1 MLPTV
6 ASCDT
11 RINLAGAHMKILV
24 IEDETTIR
32 QNLVRMLQMENFDVI
47 SAEHGEAGVAAA
59 LAELPD
65 LIISDVM
72 MPHLD
77 GFGVLE
83 ALRAQDSTMLIP
95 FLFLTAL
102 DDKQNLRRA
111 MTKGAD
117 DYLTKPF
124 NREEL
129 LTAIKVRLARSQVVQ
144 RREEDRML
152 AREGHLRAMFAQ
164 SLTDTKSARLDQTG
178 FSAAYGTQAVDTAS
192 AGADAQTGLINA
204 TVLFS
209 SIRSFALMSEK
220 LSAVEVAE
228 VLQSYFRAVCAPIL
242 SNGGYALKFIG
253 DGVMA
258 VFSEDGKRP
267 TQLTEHH
274 TLRAAK
280 AALGMT
286 LVANQYGTQLNERY
300 AERGLPEFAIGVGLH
315 CGEVVMAKVETGI
328 STELTAIGDT
338 VNLAA
343 RLEAKTNE
351 FGWSIVSSLPVLH
364 EAGSGIEFGRIETV
378 WVKGRTTP
386 IDVAEITGLSAQL
399 AGSLPVSNNS
409 VTDAGELA
417 ATIRAALRENAAIT
431 SRAVKA
437 ALSTTQPA
445 AQLVTA
451 MAAAKRAQL
460 AALPQIRGFK
470 VTRKIGSGGMSQ
482 VFLAKRDTD
491 GQEMALKILDSKVHE
506 EGDFLSRFIQ
516 EHHLISQ
523 INHPNIV
530 RIYEQ
535 AFSDDIAYIGMEFFP
550 GGDLRRQIVRGL
562 SEWEALGFIKQV
574 AAALQEVHVHS
585 IVHRD
590 LKPDNVM
597 LRDDRSVAIVDFG
610 IAKRV
615 RQSLST
621 TRHGLVVG
629 TPYYLS
635 PEQARGNEVD
645 TRSDIYS
652 LGVLTYECL
661 TGQKPYQTETV
672 EELMAQHMHA
682 AVPTLRDGLER
693 YQPLLDKMMAKDAN
707 ARFLHVVDVIQAI
720 SKLGI

>member
-1 MLPTV
+1 
-6 ASCDT
+6 
-11 RINLAGAHMKILV
+11 MKILV

-32 QNLVRMLQMENFDVI
+32 QNLVRMLQMENFEVI

-59 LAELPD
+59 LADLPD

-144 RREEDRML
+144 RREEDRLL
-152 AREGHLRAMFAQ
+152 AREEHLRTMFAQ
-164 SLTDTKSARLDQTG
+164 SLTDSKSARLDQTG
-178 FSAAYGTQAVDTAS
+178 FSAAFGPSPTDAAPAS
-192 AGADAQTGLINA
+192 TDSQTGLINA

-220 LSAVEVAE
+220 LSAIEVAE
-228 VLQSYFRAVCAPIL
+228 VLQNYFRAVCNPIL

-258 VFSEDGKRP
+258 VFSDDSKRA
-267 TQLTEHH
+267 EHH

-286 LVANQYGTQLNERY
+286 LVANQYGTQLGERY
-300 AERGLPEFAIGVGLH
+300 AERDLPEFAIGVGLH
-315 CGEVVMAKVETGI
+315 CGEVVMAQVETGI

-351 FGWSIVSSLPVLH
+351 FGWSVVSSLPVLH

-399 AGSLPVSNNS
+399 AGSLPANTQTT
-409 VTDAGELA
+409 TDAGELA

-460 AALPQIRGFK
+460 ASLPQIRGFK

-491 GQEMALKILDSKVHE
+491 GQEMALKVLDAKVHE

-535 AFSDDIAYIGMEFFP
+535 AFSDDIAYIGMEYFP

-574 AAALQEVHVHS
+574 AAALQEVHVHN

-693 YQPLLDKMMAKDAN
+693 YQPLLDKMMAKDAD
-707 ARFLHVVDVIQAI
+707 ARFSHVVDVIQAI

>member
-1 MLPTV
+1 
-6 ASCDT
+6 
-11 RINLAGAHMKILV
+11 MKILV

-47 SAEHGEAGVAAA
+47 SAEHGVAGVAAA
-59 LAELPD
+59 LADLPD

-144 RREEDRML
+144 RREEDRL
-152 AREGHLRAMFAQ
+152 IAREAHLRAMFAE
-164 SLTDTKSARLDQTG
+164 SFAETKSTRLDQTG
-178 FSAAYGTQAVDTAS
+178 FSAAFGTTEKMTAVSDT
-192 AGADAQTGLINA
+192 QTGLIHA

-220 LSAVEVAE
+220 FSAVEVAE
-228 VLQSYFRAVCAPIL
+228 ILQNYFRAVCAPIL
-242 SNGGYALKFIG
+242 DSGGYALKFIG

-258 VFSEDGKRP
+258 VFSGDAKRP
-267 TQLTEHH
+267 EHH

-286 LVANQYGTQLNERY
+286 LVANQFGTQLSQDY
-300 AERGLPEFAIGVGLH
+300 ADRDLPEFAIGVGLH
-315 CGEVVMAKVETGI
+315 CGEVVMAHVETGI

-399 AGSLPVSNNS
+399 AGSLPASAQASTN
-409 VTDAGELA
+409 AGELA

-445 AQLVTA
+445 AQLVSA

-460 AALPQIRGFK
+460 ASLPQIRGFK

-482 VFLAKRDTD
+482 VFLAKRDSD
-491 GQEMALKILDSKVHE
+491 GQEMALKVLDAKVTE

-535 AFSDDIAYIGMEFFP
+535 AFSDDIAYIGMEYFP

-562 SEWEALGFIKQV
+562 SEWEALAFIKQV
-574 AAALQEVHVHS
+574 AAALQEVHVHN

-615 RQSLST
+615 LQSLST

-635 PEQARGNEVD
+635 PEQARGDDVD

-693 YQPLLDKMMAKDAN
+693 YQPLLDRMMAKNAH
-707 ARFLHVVDVIQAI
+707 ARFQHVVDVIQAI

>member
-1 MLPTV
+1 MLK
-6 ASCDT
+6 
-11 RINLAGAHMKILV
+11 LAGASMKILV

-32 QNLVRMLQMENFDVI
+32 QNLVRMLQMENFEVI

-144 RREEDRML
+144 RREEDRL
-152 AREGHLRAMFAQ
+152 IAREAHLRSMFAE
-164 SLTDTKSARLDQTG
+164 SIADNKNVRLDQTG
-178 FSAAYGTQAVDTAS
+178 FSAAFGASEKTTAE
-192 AGADAQTGLINA
+192 AGAQTGLINA

-220 LSAVEVAE
+220 FSAVEVAE
-228 VLQSYFRAVCAPIL
+228 ILQNYFRAVCVPIL
-242 SNGGYALKFIG
+242 SGGGYALKFIG

-258 VFSEDGKRP
+258 VFSADPNRA
-267 TQLTEHH
+267 EHH

-286 LVANQYGTQLNERY
+286 LVANQFGTQLGQRY
-300 AERGLPEFAIGVGLH
+300 ADRDLPEFAIGVGLH
-315 CGEVVMAKVETGI
+315 CGEVVMAQVETGI
-328 STELTAIGDT
+328 TTELTAIGDT

-399 AGSLPVSNNS
+399 AGSLHSATHAI
-409 VTDAGELA
+409 TDAGELA

-437 ALSTTQPA
+437 VLSTTQPA
-445 AQLVTA
+445 AQLVSA

-470 VTRKIGSGGMSQ
+470 VTRKIGNGGMSQ
-482 VFLAKRDTD
+482 VFLAKRDGD
-491 GQEMALKILDSKVHE
+491 GQEMALKILDAKVTE

-523 INHPNIV
+523 IDHPNIV

-535 AFSDDIAYIGMEFFP
+535 AFSDDIAYIGMEYFP

-562 SEWEALGFIKQV
+562 SEWEALGFIKQI
-574 AAALQEVHVHS
+574 AAALQEVHVHH

-615 RQSLST
+615 LQSLST

-635 PEQARGNEVD
+635 PEQARGDEVD

-682 AVPTLRDGLER
+682 SVPELRNGLER
-693 YQPLLDKMMAKDAN
+693 YQPMLNRMMAKNTN
-707 ARFLHVVDVIQAI
+707 ARYQHVVDVIQAI